1 MTIKWNQVALAA
13 AAGFLLGAVF
23 SDFYRMHRMPGPP
36 RHAMG
41 GGPIEMFSRELD
53 LSDGQKEKMKTIFE
67 KYQPEMEKAM
77 EANRP
82 KMDAVRQRL
91 KAEINTVLTPEQRK
105 KMEELEAR
113 FEPRKDWS
121 GKPPMEHGPGGFK

>member
-1 MTIKWNQVALAA
+1 MNIKWNQVALAA

-36 RHAMG
+36 HHGMG
-41 GGPIEMFSRELD
+41 GPMEMFGRELD
-53 LSDGQKEKMKTIFE
+53 LTPGQREKMQAIFE
-67 KYQPEMEKAM
+67 KYQPEMEKIM

-82 KMDAVRQRL
+82 KMEEVRQRL
-91 KAEINTVLTPEQRK
+91 KAEINTVLTPAQQK

-113 FEPRKDWS
+113 FEPPQGGR
-121 GKPPMEHGPGGFK
+121 GKPPMSHGPGGFK